1 MPRKPDIFK
10 IIQSDSW
17 TATALGAFTFLLAI
31 TTFSLLTDQ
40 ILMNNGLNSTPL
52 VVATGVCFLVSI
64 IVMCVRVNQIKE
76 IFENGSELI
85 ATIVSCKV
93 HKANMKLTLRYHYL
107 GQVYEKNYDQVITM
121 KTKHFIRENEAA
133 LVVDRQHPERFVLR
147 DVYL

>member
-1 MPRKPDIFK
+1 
-10 IIQSDSW
+10 
-17 TATALGAFTFLLAI
+17 
-31 TTFSLLTDQ
+31 
-40 ILMNNGLNSTPL
+40 
-52 VVATGVCFLVSI
+52 
-64 IVMCVRVNQIKE
+64 MCVRVNQIKE

-121 KTKHFIRENEAA
+121 KTKHFINENEAA